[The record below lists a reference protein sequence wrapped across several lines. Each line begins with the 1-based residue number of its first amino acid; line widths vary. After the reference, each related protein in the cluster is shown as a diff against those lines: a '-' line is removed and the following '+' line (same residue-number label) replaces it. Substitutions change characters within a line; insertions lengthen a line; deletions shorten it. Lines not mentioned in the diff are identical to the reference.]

1 MLIPVAEL
9 VELWGVTPNSVL
21 HVGAHEAEELND
33 YHKFNWLPVTWVE
46 AQPDKIE
53 ILKRKLP
60 EINHNLIQA
69 VVWDKSGEEL
79 ELKIMSNSQS
89 TSLFNLGTHAN
100 EYPDIKQLS
109 ALKVKTKTL
118 NEIIPSDFVPDLIA
132 LDIQGAELRA
142 LQGFGSRIA
151 ESRWIYSEVNK
162 KSLYEGCCLVS
173 DLDTYLEAFN
183 FKRVITRWTPN
194 GWGDSLYENMGLTQD
209 AKRAGIFAR
218 NLPSLKWILLQQVHR
233 LKRFIKNLI
242 LLRK

>member
-79 ELKIMSNSQS
+79 
-89 TSLFNLGTHAN
+89 
-100 EYPDIKQLS
+100 
-109 ALKVKTKTL
+109 
-118 NEIIPSDFVPDLIA
+118 
-132 LDIQGAELRA
+132 
-142 LQGFGSRIA
+142 
-151 ESRWIYSEVNK
+151 
-162 KSLYEGCCLVS
+162 
-173 DLDTYLEAFN
+173 
-183 FKRVITRWTPN
+183 
-194 GWGDSLYENMGLTQD
+194 
-209 AKRAGIFAR
+209 
-218 NLPSLKWILLQQVHR
+218 
-233 LKRFIKNLI
+233 
-242 LLRK
+242 